1 MAEAKQP
8 APQINV
14 RAPEEARKT
23 LQRLG
28 AHLRDSPEFLSKLE
42 AFLDD
47 YEGGAAGPTVAD
59 RLAQIEARVAAL
71 EAGR

>member
-1 MAEAKQP
+1 MPDTKTP

-28 AHLRDSPEFLSKLE
+28 GHLRDNPEFLGKLE

-47 YEGGAAGPTVAD
+47 HESGAAGLSVTE
-59 RLAQIEARVAAL
+59 RLADLEARMAAF
-71 EAGR
+71 EAGK

>member
-1 MAEAKQP
+1 MPDPKQP

-23 LQRLG
+23 LQRVG
-28 AHLRDSPEFLSKLE
+28 GFLRDNPEFLGRLE

-47 YEGGAAGPTVAD
+47 YEGGAAGPSVTD
-59 RLAQIEARVAAL
+59 RLADLEARVARL
-71 EAGR
+71 EK

>member
-1 MAEAKQP
+1 MLEAKQP

-28 AHLRDSPEFLSKLE
+28 GHLRDTPEFLTKLE

-47 YEGGAAGPTVAD
+47 YEGGAAGPTFID
-59 RLAQIEARVAAL
+59 RLADLEARVARL
-71 EAGR
+71 EK

>member
-1 MAEAKQP
+1 MPDAKQP

-28 AHLRDSPEFLSKLE
+28 GHLRDTPEFLGKLE

-47 YEGGAAGPTVAD
+47 YEGGAAGPSVTD
-59 RLAQIEARVAAL
+59 RLADLEARVARL
-71 EAGR
+71 EK

>member
-1 MAEAKQP
+1 MST
-8 APQINV
+8 PQINV

-28 AHLRDSPEFLSKLE
+28 GHLRDNPEFLGKLE

-47 YEGGAAGPTVAD
+47 YEGGAAGPTVTD
-59 RLAQIEARVAAL
+59 RLADLEARVARL
-71 EAGR
+71 EK